1 MKRQRE
7 AENKRRERV
16 QTFIALIGLL
26 LFLLLVGRVGYWET
40 HYNRDATV
48 VSVQGQLVTV
58 EDRIGMLWDFYADG
72 YKVGDEV
79 RMLMDNNTTDNII
92 TDDTI
97 EDVKLR

>member
-1 MKRQRE
+1 MKRQKEVQKSRD
-7 AENKRRERV
+7 KRD
-16 QTFIALIGLL
+16 TIIAGIMLV
-26 LFLLLVGRVGYWET
+26 LFLLLLGRVGYWET

-58 EDRIGMLWDFYADG
+58 EDKIGMLWDFYADG